1 MVVANNI
8 LSWGLFPW
16 LTSEFEDLLPVVN
29 IVLGFNIVLNLVYM
43 AYDERKFKAVTQ
55 IVVNV
60 MAIGVVVLTWQIYPF
75 DFSAYDFPVDISAFD
90 LSWDLLA
97 RFVLGVAILGTAIAV
112 RLSSLRLL
120 SPCARYI
127 HAPRL

>member
-16 LTSEFEDLLPVVN
+16 LTAEFEDLLPVVN

-75 DFSAYDFPVDISAFD
+75 DFSAYDFPIDISAFD

-97 RFVLGVAILGTAIAV
+97 RFVLGLAILGTAIAV
-112 RLSSLRLL
+112 VTETVKLVREASRT
-120 SPCARYI
+120 
-127 HAPRL
+127 